1 MSAREAI
8 LNKVRTSLK
17 AGPGDAARA
26 AAVAERLKKAPKGV
40 IPARGQLPEAE
51 RIALFRTMAEKLFAS
66 VERVKSGSA
75 VPKAV
80 AAYLREHN
88 LPASLRMGA
97 DGRFSAMPWDK
108 QKTLQIRRGPSDGDD
123 EAGLSYATAAVA
135 ETGTLLVVSGKDNPT
150 TINFLPEH
158 HIVVVDAA
166 SIEGDL
172 EAALGKIRKEYGKGR
187 MPRTVNLISGPS
199 RSGDIEQKL
208 VLGAHGPRALHIIV
222 VGGQ

>member
-8 LNKVRTSLK
+8 LAKVRGSLG
-17 AGPGDAARA
+17 ASPDDAARA
-26 AAVAERLKKAPKGV
+26 AAVAERLKKAPKGI
-40 IPARGQLPEAE
+40 IPGRGQLPRPA
-51 RIALFRTMAEKLFAS
+51 RVALFCAMAEKLFAT
-66 VERVKSGSA
+66 VERVKNASA

-80 AAYLREHN
+80 AAYLRGHN
-88 LPASLRMGA
+88 LPASLRLGA
-97 DGRFSAMPWDK
+97 DGRFSGMPWDR
-108 QKTLQIRRGPSDGDD
+108 QKTLQLKHGPSDGDD
-123 EAGLSYATAAVA
+123 DAGLSYATAAVA
-135 ETGTLLVVSGKDNPT
+135 ETGTLLMTSGKDNPT

-166 SIEGDL
+166 DIEGDL
-172 EAALGKIRKEYGKGR
+172 EAALGKIREGYGKGQ

-222 VGGQ
+222 VGG